1 MAEDALVSV
10 GKVVG
15 THGIKGYLKVISYAE
30 STAPFE
36 DGGQLSLRQTGKPV
50 AKFRIE
56 SARPHKR
63 GLLLAL
69 EGITSVDV
77 AKEWVGCELCVD
89 RAALPETEQDT
100 YYWHQIIGLDVF
112 TVDGRR
118 LGQVTAIFPTGSND
132 VYVVR
137 EGKKEILIP
146 ALASVVV
153 EIDLTTKALRVDLP
167 EGLES

>member
-30 STAPFE
+30 STAPFA
-36 DGGQLSLRQTGKPV
+36 DGRQLALRRTGKPV